1 MTTELQ
7 IDTMKFYSQVERV
20 YNELRAIGF
29 DDDSPL
35 DVETLFE
42 FDQYHFFG
50 IEAVDDAISSA
61 KIRPGQRVLDVGSG
75 LGGPAR
81 YLAHTLGCDVTA
93 VELQNDVHHVAVD
106 LTQRCGLEH
115 KVHHV
120 CADFLNNELELGQYD
135 AVVSW
140 FVFLHISDRAALLS
154 RCMDCLRPSGFV
166 YVNDFHEIGTLTS
179 EEKRSLEVDVFCD
192 WLPSIELFRQQCVQA
207 GFASVE
213 TVDKTAAA
221 IEFARDRESAWNET
235 CERQMR
241 VHGRAVTDGLEH
253 FFGAVHRLF
262 QGGHFGV
269 VDVLAQ
275 KPKASDS

>member
-1 MTTELQ
+1 MLRFLPVTVMPSNFGNCTVMTTELQ

-50 IEAVDDAISSA
+50 IEAVDDAINSA
-61 KIRPGQRVLDVGSG
+61 KIRPGQRVLDVSSG

-81 YLAHTLGCDVTA
+81 YLAHTLECDVTA
-93 VELQNDVHHVAVD
+93 VELQNDVHRVAVD
-106 LTQRCGLEH
+106 LTRRCGLEH

-120 CADFLNNELELGQYD
+120 CADFLSDELELGQYD
-135 AVVSW
+135 TVVSW
-140 FVFLHISDRAALLS
+140 FVFLHIADRSALLS
-154 RCMDCLRPSGFV
+154 RCMDCLCPGGFL
-166 YVNDFHEIGTLTS
+166 YVNDFHEIDTLTS
-179 EEKRSLEVDVFCD
+179 EEKHSLEVDVFCN
-192 WLPSIELFRQQCVQA
+192 WLPSIELFHQQCAQA

-221 IEFARDRESAWNET
+221 IEFTRDRESAWDET
-235 CERQMR
+235 RER
-241 VHGRAVTDGLEH
+241 
-253 FFGAVHRLF
+253 
-262 QGGHFGV
+262 
-269 VDVLAQ
+269 
-275 KPKASDS
+275 